1 MKIFSVLFFTILL
14 FSFPLFSEDSKSS
27 INAREILDLNND
39 AALEK
44 INRLSK
50 EEANVLISQI
60 RAEARKEYKDIDKF
74 YLLIS
79 HLESIKAIEEEEK
92 KLKDLNLVYILGLF
106 LVVFVI
112 GYTLFSQRKTLETIK
127 RLSSK

>member
-1 MKIFSVLFFTILL
+1 
-14 FSFPLFSEDSKSS
+14 
-27 INAREILDLNND
+27 
-39 AALEK
+39 
-44 INRLSK
+44 
-50 EEANVLISQI
+50 
-60 RAEARKEYKDIDKF
+60 
-74 YLLIS
+74 
-79 HLESIKAIEEEEK
+79 LESIKAIEEEEK